1 MRLLW
6 ELGHQDGASA
16 SNLHEY
22 LGVDPAWVS
31 RTLRTFREEGWID
44 ATPAEHDARIRHL
57 TLTGRGRKVLVPL
70 ELAANTEVRAT
81 LANLSRGQQERLVD
95 AMGTIEE
102 LLDEGR
108 DPLGAYGLRDPRPG
122 DFGWIVSHHG
132 AIYAREYGWDER
144 FEGLVAEIV
153 GRYLRS
159 RNPAREHC
167 WIAEGA
173 GERAGCVGSRL
184 VEECIRF
191 SRAAGY
197 RRLML
202 WTQANLKAATHIYR
216 KKGFRLVKR
225 EKHRA
230 FGTEL
235 TGETYSLS
243 LTAPGK

>member
-31 RTLRTFREEGWID
+31 RTLRTFRQEGWID

-81 LANLSRGQQERLVD
+81 LANLSRSQQERLVD
-95 AMGTIEE
+95 AMGT
-102 LLDEGR
+102 
-108 DPLGAYGLRDPRPG
+108 
-122 DFGWIVSHHG
+122 
-132 AIYAREYGWDER
+132 
-144 FEGLVAEIV
+144 
-153 GRYLRS
+153 RYLRS

>member
-31 RTLRTFREEGWID
+31 RTLRTFRQEGWID

-81 LANLSRGQQERLVD
+81 LANLSRSQQERLVD
-95 AMGTIEE
+95 AMGT
-102 LLDEGR
+102 
-108 DPLGAYGLRDPRPG
+108 
-122 DFGWIVSHHG
+122 
-132 AIYAREYGWDER
+132 
-144 FEGLVAEIV
+144 
-153 GRYLRS
+153 RYLRS

-173 GERAGCVGSRL
+173 GERAGCVCVVERTPTVAQLRLLLVDPSARGTGLGSRL

-235 TGETYSLS
+235 PGETYSLS